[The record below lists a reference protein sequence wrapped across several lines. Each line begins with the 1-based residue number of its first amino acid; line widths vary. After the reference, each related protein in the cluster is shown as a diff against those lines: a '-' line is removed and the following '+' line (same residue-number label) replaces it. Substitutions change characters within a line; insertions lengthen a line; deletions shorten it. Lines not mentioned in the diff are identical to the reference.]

1 MQTRVKIKSE
11 KNQRVEKRRRRR
23 KNAPKPGYPIGLCQG
38 QFLLDSKKEEII
50 QLLMQ
55 NMPMSYIAAE
65 MHVSVFTVHYYLKKH
80 PYLVPETY
88 RQIKVRSKLYQKEE
102 YILQKL
108 NAGVTKAAIARELG
122 VSREALF
129 NKLEQMG
136 WQEPNPYRKK
146 KIDLNL
152 FLKAFNEGKTY
163 QEMAS
168 LFHCHK
174 QTIINKLKELH
185 LSRYKKR
192 ALERQEKNV
201 FRDKQRRSV
210 SDKIILRKRELF
222 HAGYK
227 R

>member
-1 MQTRVKIKSE
+1 MQTKRGIKSE
-11 KNQRVEKRRRRR
+11 GNQGVEKRHRRR
-23 KNAPKPGYPIGLCQG
+23 KNALKPGRPIGLRQG
-38 QFLLDSKKEEII
+38 QFLLDTKKEEIK
-50 QLLMQ
+50 QLLKQ
-55 NMPMSYIAAE
+55 NMPMNYIAAE
-65 MHVSVFTVHYYLKKH
+65 LHVSVFTVHYYLKKH

-136 WQEPNPYRKK
+136 WQETNPYRKK

-163 QEMAS
+163 EEMAG
-168 LFHCHK
+168 LFQCHK
-174 QTIINKLKELH
+174 QTIINKVKELQ
-185 LSRYKKR
+185 LSRNKKH
-192 ALERQEKNV
+192 APEKQEKRCV
-201 FRDKQRRSV
+201 SGQAKEECFR
-210 SDKIILRKRELF
+210 
-222 HAGYK
+222 
-227 R
+227 

>member
-1 MQTRVKIKSE
+1 MQTKRGIKSE
-11 KNQRVEKRRRRR
+11 KNQCVEKRHRWR
-23 KNAPKPGYPIGLCQG
+23 KNALKPGRPIGLHQG
-38 QFLLDSKKEEII
+38 QFLLDSKKEEIK

-55 NMPMSYIAAE
+55 NMPMSFIAAE

-108 NAGVTKAAIARELG
+108 NTGATKAAIARELG

-136 WQEPNPYRKK
+136 WQETNPYRKK

-163 QEMAS
+163 QEMAAV
-168 LFHCHK
+168 FQCCR
-174 QTIINKLKELH
+174 QTIINKVKELQ
-185 LSRYKKR
+185 LSRYKKNF
-192 ALERQEKNV
+192 LMNKKTVEKQVSEGLRQ
-201 FRDKQRRSV
+201 
-210 SDKIILRKRELF
+210 
-222 HAGYK
+222 
-227 R
+227 

>member
-1 MQTRVKIKSE
+1 MQTKRGIKSE
-11 KNQRVEKRRRRR
+11 RNQGVEKRHRRR
-23 KNAPKPGYPIGLCQG
+23 KNALKPGRPIGLHQG
-38 QFLLDSKKEEII
+38 QFLLDGKKEEII

-55 NMPMSYIAAE
+55 NMPMNYIAAE
-65 MHVSVFTVHYYLKKH
+65 LHVSVFTVHYYLKKH

-136 WQEPNPYRKK
+136 WQETNPYRKK

-174 QTIINKLKELH
+174 QTIINKVKELQ
-185 LSRYKKR
+185 LSRNKKHTP
-192 ALERQEKNV
+192 EKQEKRCV
-201 FRDKQRRSV
+201 SRQAKEECFR
-210 SDKIILRKRELF
+210 
-222 HAGYK
+222 
-227 R
+227 